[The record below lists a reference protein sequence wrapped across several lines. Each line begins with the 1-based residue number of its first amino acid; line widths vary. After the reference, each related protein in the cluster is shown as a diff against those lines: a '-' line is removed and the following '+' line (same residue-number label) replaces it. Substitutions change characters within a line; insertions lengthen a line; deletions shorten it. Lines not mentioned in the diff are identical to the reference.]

1 MSLTPAAR
9 VFFIWVI
16 FSLLQVDES
25 VLSSENGE
33 DTPLPPPPPED
44 SALDSSSHRHYPWI
58 QMALPGG
65 GIVSVPLERASSG
78 AGSSAKA
85 RSAEDPDL
93 SPTRGGHL
101 MPPLQPT
108 AASNPSTT
116 PAASGPGSV
125 GSGSNQADLLTVA
138 AGEPVTHFN
147 LDQLLEIVQSFQ
159 LDTTMAGHEETL
171 KTARDLALCADLVSS
186 WFSQIS
192 EAKKNLCCYEE
203 RKARA
208 DFPARARMFAKF
220 IEHLVICIPKI
231 FIIDLEFPAGLWCFG
246 RRGLLY
252 EFLRRDIVHIHSRM
266 RKPASFLHF
275 YNKIR
280 RDKIYCFGFFCCKY
294 KSCISRAWFVSHSWG
309 LAKGGLQVGLQTL
322 AAAVVLVFNWKARY
336 FLPC

>member
-9 VFFIWVI
+9 VLLIWVI

-186 WFSQIS
+186 
-192 EAKKNLCCYEE
+192 
-203 RKARA
+203 
-208 DFPARARMFAKF
+208 
-220 IEHLVICIPKI
+220 
-231 FIIDLEFPAGLWCFG
+231 
-246 RRGLLY
+246 
-252 EFLRRDIVHIHSRM
+252 
-266 RKPASFLHF
+266 
-275 YNKIR
+275 
-280 RDKIYCFGFFCCKY
+280 
-294 KSCISRAWFVSHSWG
+294 
-309 LAKGGLQVGLQTL
+309 
-322 AAAVVLVFNWKARY
+322 
-336 FLPC
+336 